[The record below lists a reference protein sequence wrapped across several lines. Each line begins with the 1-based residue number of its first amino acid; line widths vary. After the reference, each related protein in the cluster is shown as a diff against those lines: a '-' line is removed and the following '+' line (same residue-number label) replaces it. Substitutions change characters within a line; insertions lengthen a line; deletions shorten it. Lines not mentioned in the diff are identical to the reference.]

1 MADNQKDFIKDGM
14 TNDDIIA
21 TLKKIR
27 SVIENKNVNDEIIE
41 KIVNNE
47 MTSEKASV
55 VVGEEWF
62 KKHVNINKNSP
73 PPEKFNRAAKRSKT
87 TDDT

>member
-1 MADNQKDFIKDGM
+1 M
-14 TNDDIIA
+14 
-21 TLKKIR
+21 R
-27 SVIENKNVNDEIIE
+27 E
-41 KIVNNE
+41 KIVNYE

-62 KKHVNINKNSP
+62 KKHVNLNKNSP